1 MKKTET
7 FYTRPCVR
15 VKEMM
20 EEPLLGGN
28 TETLPADNDDETE
41 EALSKEGSVWEKEYW
56 EWKTKRCPP
65 NLPWGRKKWKVKSEK
80 FATAQN

>member
-1 MKKTET
+1 MINIEET
-7 FYTRPCVR
+7 KNIYTRPCVR

-41 EALSKEGSVWEKEYW
+41 DALSKEGGVWEEEY
-56 EWKTKRCPP
+56 
-65 NLPWGRKKWKVKSEK
+65 
-80 FATAQN
+80 

>member
-1 MKKTET
+1 MINIEET
-7 FYTRPCVR
+7 KNIYTRPCVH

-41 EALSKEGSVWEKEYW
+41 DALSKESGVWEEEY
-56 EWKTKRCPP
+56 
-65 NLPWGRKKWKVKSEK
+65 
-80 FATAQN
+80 